1 MNKPPLHAEGPA
13 STSEFTLC
21 GIAFDAQDSGDIDEP
36 IVFAKAGQV
45 VDCEDCRRIIDY
57 VKSFKRYRQPGDTR

>member
-1 MNKPPLHAEGPA
+1 MNKPAIHAISLTVGG
-13 STSEFTLC
+13 EFTLC
-21 GIAFDAQDSGDIDEP
+21 GIAFDAHDSGDADEP
-36 IVFAKAGQV
+36 VVFANPGQA